1 MLFFIAVIVG
11 SLNALHELA
20 RALAKRHYLVLSA
33 SLEQV
38 IASKANGETA
48 AFPSLL
54 TFLST
59 WWETDQPVLGRPV
72 LAPPPL
78 VCRAG
83 DAQAAILL
91 NKMNLTLKAE
101 LC

>member
-54 TFLST
+54 TSCRHGGKLINPC
-59 WWETDQPVLGRPV
+59 WADPCW
-72 LAPPPL
+72 PPPL

-83 DAQAAILL
+83 DAQAATLL